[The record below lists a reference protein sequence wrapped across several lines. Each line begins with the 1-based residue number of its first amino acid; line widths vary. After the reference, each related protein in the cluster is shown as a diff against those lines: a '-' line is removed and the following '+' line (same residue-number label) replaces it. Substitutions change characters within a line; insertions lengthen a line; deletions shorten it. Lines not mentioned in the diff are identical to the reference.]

1 MAWAGAKKSGLGW
14 WGSWG
19 LTALMYCLCF
29 PALQA
34 QDTEPNLSQTGI
46 VSTVCGRNKLSPKI
60 FGGKRAGPERWPWQ
74 AALLLRGKFICGAAL
89 IDSNWVASA
98 AHCFQR
104 SQNPADYRIL
114 LGYNQLSNPS
124 NVSIQMTVYKVIVHP
139 DFDKHHFLGSDI
151 TLMQLHQPVKFSSH
165 ILPACLPD
173 SSTKP
178 DSTTTC
184 WISGWGMITEES
196 FLPPPMQLQEAEL
209 MLVPSDVCDSFYR
222 PPNPADAGPK
232 PPGIHEDALC
242 AGDYINER
250 SICRV
255 SKTSLDSPAELGHLL
270 VAVLCPSIYVFFVPR
285 APRHH
290 SIPSIFFSFFFF
302 KYLFIYFSSRRTQH
316 LCWYVVLRIE
326 PRLHACQA
334 SALPLEPH
342 PSPIPSIFF
351 VSVKK
356 GQNIAWTEEEI

>member
-1 MAWAGAKKSGLGW
+1 M
-14 WGSWG
+14 
-19 LTALMYCLCF
+19 
-29 PALQA
+29 
-34 QDTEPNLSQTGI
+34 
-46 VSTVCGRNKLSPKI
+46 
-60 FGGKRAGPERWPWQ
+60 
-74 AALLLRGKFICGAAL
+74 
-89 IDSNWVASA
+89 
-98 AHCFQR
+98 
-104 SQNPADYRIL
+104 
-114 LGYNQLSNPS
+114 
-124 NVSIQMTVYKVIVHP
+124 QMTVYKVIVHP

-173 SSTKP
+173 SSTKL

-184 WISGWGMITEES
+184 WISGWGMITEEQ

-232 PPGIHEDALC
+232 PPGVHEDALC
-242 AGDYINER
+242 AGDYINEK

-270 VAVLCPSIYVFFVPR
+270 AAVLCLSIYVFFVPR
-285 APRHH
+285 APRDH
-290 SIPSIFFSFFFF
+290 S
-302 KYLFIYFSSRRTQH
+302 
-316 LCWYVVLRIE
+316 
-326 PRLHACQA
+326 
-334 SALPLEPH
+334 
-342 PSPIPSIFF
+342 IPSIFF

>member
-1 MAWAGAKKSGLGW
+1 MAGARAKNSGLGW
-14 WGSWG
+14 WGTCG

-34 QDTEPNLSQTGI
+34 QDTEPNLSKSKWTKARAGI

-124 NVSIQMTVYKVIVHP
+124 NVSMQMTVYKVIVHP

-165 ILPACLPD
+165 ILPACLPE

-178 DSTTTC
+178 DSTMTC
-184 WISGWGMITEES
+184 WISGWGMITEEK

-209 MLVPSDVCDSFYR
+209 KLVPSDVCDSFYR

-232 PPGIHEDALC
+232 PPGVHEDALC

-250 SICRV
+250 SICRG
-255 SKTSLDSPAELGHLL
+255 DSGGPF
-270 VAVLCPSIYVFFVPR
+270 VCPLEGVW
-285 APRHH
+285 
-290 SIPSIFFSFFFF
+290 
-302 KYLFIYFSSRRTQH
+302 YLFGLTSWSHICQSPVGPSVFTNLSYFASWIKKHKKENPAPDPGKAPPVEKAPALFTDVSSET
-316 LCWYVVLRIE
+316 VLK
-326 PRLHACQA
+326 PRMTVLL
-334 SALPLEPH
+334 SAQFLLLWL
-342 PSPIPSIFF
+342 SL
-351 VSVKK
+351 VSA
-356 GQNIAWTEEEI
+356 Q